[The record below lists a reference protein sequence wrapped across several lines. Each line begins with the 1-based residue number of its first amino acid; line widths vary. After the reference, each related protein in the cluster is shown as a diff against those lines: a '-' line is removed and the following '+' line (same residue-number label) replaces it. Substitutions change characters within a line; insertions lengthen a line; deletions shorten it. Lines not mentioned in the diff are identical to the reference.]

1 MPSRPLLCVDDESS
15 NLATL
20 RQLLRDDFALVF
32 AKSGGEALDA
42 VSRHA
47 PKLILLDVELP
58 DMDGYAVARALKQ
71 QPSSNAIPILFV
83 TSRNSEHDERLGW
96 KRARPITSA
105 SPTRRRCSRHASVPS

>member
-42 VSRHA
+42 VVT
-47 PKLILLDVELP
+47 DVV
-58 DMDGYAVARALKQ
+58 AVIER
-71 QPSSNAIPILFV
+71 
-83 TSRNSEHDERLGW
+83 EH
-96 KRARPITSA
+96 RARIRS
-105 SPTRRRCSRHASVPS
+105 